1 MAGRCSST
9 LPTVTW
15 KKCLNEFKI
24 LIGRKIV
31 CKRKGGN
38 MAIILASQSPRRK
51 ELLRYLVTDF
61 LIEPADVDETIQP
74 SDEPEDY
81 VMRMAQ
87 AKAAKIAAHHPAD
100 IVIACDTIV
109 VNQGEILGKP
119 VDRKDGYRMLRA
131 LSGGV
136 HQVFTALVIRQG
148 GQITTA
154 LVPAE
159 VTFFELTDEEIQNYL
174 ESGEYADKAG
184 AYGIQGGASLFV
196 KQIVGDYYSIV
207 GFPVGVVNQLLK
219 KFKS

>member
-1 MAGRCSST
+1 
-9 LPTVTW
+9 
-15 KKCLNEFKI
+15 
-24 LIGRKIV
+24 
-31 CKRKGGN
+31 

-87 AKAAKIAAHHPAD
+87 SKAAKIAAHHPAD